1 MANCRFIDRL
11 GITEQEFLQETK
23 GEYSTSFFHIYTK
36 GDFDTDLSKIS
47 QTDRGTFI
55 HEYIHYWQNIATL
68 WGLST
73 SIFCYDCMQKLVK
86 EFETL
91 DEIKLPYSITYSES
105 MKRRSNIFNIGN
117 GETNDNLF
125 ANKKIDTSHRIQ
137 IKFGISNVDGRTIPT
152 VSLKIVF
159 DDGNTYDIALG
170 AHIIKESM
178 AALYQSLVDPNAE
191 HDDMP
196 YNIVR
201 ILCLHNYPS
210 LYNNKKLLICCCH
223 ASLFSMTPGD
233 TLIDLLAK
241 AEKEKISDG
250 MQLFDEYIN
259 ESSISAGGK
268 NKIPIPVFFDGMA
281 NNFLMKLNENLRSE
295 LDYIKTVLYRVLL
308 SNKMLPL
315 LTVLYEEPSDTISIE
330 NLNTIIGWLGIPF
343 VHSLNRGHYFPSTTE
358 KTVDPN
364 IDESEDASMDVLE
377 LIALE
382 TMFKFLTK
390 ECPYRCC
397 PLYGMMCGESSYS
410 KPECFDTP
418 WLGDDCIFTLVSE
431 PLKLKDKNVHW

>member
-105 MKRRSNIFNIGN
+105 MKRRSDIFNIGN

-178 AALYQSLVDPNAE
+178 AALYQSLVDPTAE

-201 ILCLHNYPS
+201 MLCMHNYPS
-210 LYNNKKLLICCCH
+210 LYNNKKLLICCCY

-250 MQLFDEYIN
+250 MQLFDDYIN
-259 ESSISAGGK
+259 ESSIRAGGED
-268 NKIPIPVFFDGMA
+268 NISILDFFDGMA
-281 NNFLMKLNENLRSE
+281 NSFLMKLDKNLRSE
-295 LDYIKTVLYRVLL
+295 LDYIKTVLSRVRL

-315 LTVLYEEPSDTISIE
+315 LTVLYEEPSDTISID
-330 NLNTIIGWLGIPF
+330 NLNSIIGWLGIPF
-343 VHSLNRGHYFPSTTE
+343 VHSLTQGHYFPSTT
-358 KTVDPN
+358 KKVDDPHT
-364 IDESEDASMDVLE
+364 EVSEDASMDVLE

-382 TMFKFLTK
+382 AVFKFLTK
-390 ECPYRCC
+390 ECPFRYC
-397 PLYGMMCGESSYS
+397 PLYGMMCRDSSYS
-410 KPECFDTP
+410 KPECFETP
-418 WLGDDCIFTLVSE
+418 WFGDNCVFTIVSE
-431 PLKLKDKNVHW
+431 SLNLKDKNIHW

>member
-1 MANCRFIDRL
+1 MANCRFIDKI
-11 GITEQEFLQETK
+11 GVTEQEYLQETK

-36 GDFDTDLSKIS
+36 GDYDTDLSKIS

-55 HEYIHYWQNIATL
+55 HEYIHFWQNIATL

-73 SIFCYDCMQKLVK
+73 SIFCYDCMQKLVE
-86 EFETL
+86 EFKTL

-105 MKRRSNIFNIGN
+105 LKRRSDIFNIGN
-117 GETNDNLF
+117 GEINDNLYV
-125 ANKKIDTSHRIQ
+125 NKKIDPAHRIQ
-137 IKFGISNVDGRTIPT
+137 IKFGISTVGEKTVPT
-152 VSLKIVF
+152 VNLKTVF
-159 DDGNTYDIALG
+159 DDGNIYDIALG

-178 AALYQSLVDPNAE
+178 AALYQSLIDPKAE

-201 ILCLHNYPS
+201 MLCLHNYPS
-210 LYNNKKLLICCCH
+210 LYDNKKLLICCCH

-250 MQLFDEYIN
+250 MQLFDGYIN

-268 NKIPIPVFFDGMA
+268 SKIPIPVFFDGMA
-281 NNFLMKLNENLRSE
+281 NSFLMKLDKNLRSK
-295 LDYIKTVLYRVLL
+295 LDYIKTVMSRVLL

-315 LTVLYEEPSDTISIE
+315 LTVLYEEPSDTISID
-330 NLNTIIGWLGIPF
+330 NLNSIIGWLGIPF
-343 VHSLNRGHYFPSTTE
+343 VHSLTKGHYFPSTT
-358 KTVDPN
+358 KNVVDPN
-364 IDESEDASMDVLE
+364 AEVSEDASMDVLE

-382 TMFKFLTK
+382 AMFRFITQ
-390 ECPYRCC
+390 ESYCC
-397 PLYGMMCGESSYS
+397 PLYGMMCMDSSFS
-410 KPECFDTP
+410 KPECFEFP
-418 WLGDDCIFTLVSE
+418 WYGNECAFTIVSSS
-431 PLKLKDKNVHW
+431 LRLKDKKIYW